1 MTAVQLNIMDFF
13 GTPVF
18 GISLSIFVY
27 LIGIWLFKITN
38 GFFLFQPL
46 FVGMVLGIF
55 SLWLMAKTFSIDVA
69 WLYRHAYKPG
79 GDILFWF
86 LTPATIAFAVPLY
99 KRNDIIKRFWL
110 EIGLSLT
117 IGLVIALFG
126 IYWVY
131 KLFGLSD
138 AGIAS
143 LLPQAATTA
152 FAMPIAEAIGG
163 NSAITAMAC
172 IVNAVIIYALA
183 NFLLKAFRLTEPI
196 SQGLS
201 LGSAGHAVG
210 SAKALQLG
218 SVTGSMAS
226 VAFVLISIVV
236 DLIVPVFTNLVGITP

>member
-1 MTAVQLNIMDFF
+1 MMTEQSIIEYL
-13 GTPVF
+13 GTPIF
-18 GISLSIFVY
+18 GICLSIIVY
-27 LIGIWLFKITN
+27 LIGEWLFRVTN

-55 SLWLMAKTFSIDVA
+55 VLWLMAHSLKVDVA
-69 WLYRHAYKPG
+69 WLYRHTYKPG
-79 GDILFWF
+79 GDLLFWF

-99 KRNDIIKRFWL
+99 KRNDLIKRFWL
-110 EIGLSLT
+110 EIILSLT
-117 IGLVIALFG
+117 IGLLIALYCIYLICKLFG
-126 IYWVY
+126 IH
-131 KLFGLSD
+131 D

-152 FAMPIAEAIGG
+152 IAMPIAEAIGG
-163 NSAITAMAC
+163 NPAITAMAC

-183 NFLLKAFRLTEPI
+183 TFLLKAFRLNEPI

-210 SAKALQLG
+210 SAKAIQLG
-218 SVTGSMAS
+218 SIPGSMAS

-236 DLIVPVFTNLVGITP
+236 DLVVPLFTNLLGISQ

>member
-99 KRNDIIKRFWL
+99 KRNNIIKQFWL

-126 IYWVY
+126 IYWVC

-152 FAMPIAEAIGG
+152 IAMPIAEAIGG

-236 DLIVPVFTNLVGITP
+236 DLIVPVFTNLMGITP